1 MIIEHKE
8 NISSDFYGTIIDIEF
23 IGNFNRFYSIDDAR
37 RYEDTKL
44 IIFGFMNKE
53 FLHIHCAKGIEGIAE
68 LNVKTGEIMDS
79 LKTTS
84 LTLTFAFHCDV
95 TSGVLFHVLGFKP
108 FFHGELGTGSTERK
122 ADVVKELNISNYDDP
137 FFGDGFACSQAW
149 MNSQFNEAIAHNR
162 ACLLTERDILIKR
175 HYKQV
180 LIQPF

>member
-23 IGNFNRFYSIDDAR
+23 IGSFNRFYSIDDAR

-53 FLHIHCAKGIEGIAE
+53 FLHIHCAKGIEGIVE

-84 LTLTFAFHCDV
+84 LTFAFHCDV
-95 TSGVLFHVLGFKP
+95 TSGVLFHALGFKP

-149 MNSQFNEAIAHNR
+149 MNSQFSEAIAHNR

-175 HYKQV
+175 HYTQRY
-180 LIQPF
+180 

>member
-68 LNVKTGEIMDS
+68 LYVKTGEIMDS
-79 LKTTS
+79 LEKP
-84 LTLTFAFHCDV
+84 LLALAFHCDV
-95 TSGVLFHVLGFKP
+95 TSGVLFHALGFNVSIY
-108 FFHGELGTGSTERK
+108 GELARNSAERK